1 MGTILENSQRS
12 RLAATK
18 RVSFEAN
25 SRRARRL
32 FSFSFYLIP
41 LSNPSRCQLW
51 YTVVPIDP
59 SKFASYIY
67 LFIFFKLRIRALP
80 GTCPIPDDDR
90 TKCALQTALERH
102 VNGHFNQPETSN
114 NNARRSCES
123 GGKLVRRNGKRL
135 RYRRQPWS
143 GRYRF
148 FLPPLREILL
158 DGLVIFFLFFD
169 SETVRLLRFRGDGGS
184 SAQAASI
191 GEVENARS
199 SR

>member
-1 MGTILENSQRS
+1 M
-12 RLAATK
+12 
-18 RVSFEAN
+18 
-25 SRRARRL
+25 
-32 FSFSFYLIP
+32 
-41 LSNPSRCQLW
+41 
-51 YTVVPIDP
+51 
-59 SKFASYIY
+59 
-67 LFIFFKLRIRALP
+67 
-80 GTCPIPDDDR
+80 
-90 TKCALQTALERH
+90 
-102 VNGHFNQPETSN
+102 
-114 NNARRSCES
+114 
-123 GGKLVRRNGKRL
+123 RRNGKRL

-148 FLPPLREILL
+148 FPPLREILL

>member
-1 MGTILENSQRS
+1 M
-12 RLAATK
+12 
-18 RVSFEAN
+18 
-25 SRRARRL
+25 
-32 FSFSFYLIP
+32 
-41 LSNPSRCQLW
+41 
-51 YTVVPIDP
+51 
-59 SKFASYIY
+59 
-67 LFIFFKLRIRALP
+67 
-80 GTCPIPDDDR
+80 
-90 TKCALQTALERH
+90 
-102 VNGHFNQPETSN
+102 
-114 NNARRSCES
+114 
-123 GGKLVRRNGKRL
+123 RRNGKRL

-158 DGLVIFFLFFD
+158 DGLVIFVFFLFFD

>member
-1 MGTILENSQRS
+1 MEKKRRDLPRSIRLLENGGHFPGTAEKNEKKNCPPAIESSDTSLLPRRKEGTSSIASFFTVLVAARFIRTVRLAGAMGTILENSQRS

-67 LFIFFKLRIRALP
+67 LFIFFKFITNP
-80 GTCPIPDDDR
+80 C
-90 TKCALQTALERH
+90 
-102 VNGHFNQPETSN
+102 S
-114 NNARRSCES
+114 
-123 GGKLVRRNGKRL
+123 
-135 RYRRQPWS
+135 PWNVPNS
-143 GRYRF
+143 GR
-148 FLPPLREILL
+148 
-158 DGLVIFFLFFD
+158 
-169 SETVRLLRFRGDGGS
+169 
-184 SAQAASI
+184 
-191 GEVENARS
+191 
-199 SR
+199 